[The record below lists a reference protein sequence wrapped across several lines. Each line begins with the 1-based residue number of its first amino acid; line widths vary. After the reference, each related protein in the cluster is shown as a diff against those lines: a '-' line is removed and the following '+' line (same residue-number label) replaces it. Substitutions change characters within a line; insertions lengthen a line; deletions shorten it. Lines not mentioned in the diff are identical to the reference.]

1 MATVSIINAKDN
13 LSRLI
18 SEVNDSSIP
27 LTIVND
33 SGKNAVLLSEDDWN
47 SIQETLYLHSVPGMA
62 ESIIRAGHEA
72 LSECTAYDL
81 DGDFLTRKEKQQ
93 S

>member
-1 MATVSIINAKDN
+1 MTAITLAIAQNN
-13 LSRLI
+13 LSQLI
-18 SEVNDSSIP
+18 SEVNANSAP

-62 ESIIRAGHEA
+62 ESIIKAGQES
-72 LSECTAYDL
+72 LSEYTAYDP
-81 DGDFLTRKEKQQ
+81 GEEW
-93 S
+93 